1 MTTNQLLTLD
11 GTPRLSRRSSASARA
26 RLTRH
31 FAISRSMRKK
41 SARNTNAFSPELPRE
56 IPRSSSLSSTLATPG
71 SWNTCES
78 EHEPAGEGIAMKA
91 ILADNDVEGILA
103 ALVSIWL
110 SDTWRDLWIG
120 LGSSPSRLR
129 CRFSR
134 GGQRRQ
140 VPLGVSMTM
149 MGYFRRCHG
158 RSSFAHGG
166 SLVLDLLVERSAI
179 GLRRVPPSVLIVPR
193 PFPAKAVPKARCT
206 SITTPTIA

>member
-1 MTTNQLLTLD
+1 MKLY
-11 GTPRLSRRSSASARA
+11 PRNPTDYGVGAWADSYSYAHLCG
-26 RLTRH
+26 
-31 FAISRSMRKK
+31 
-41 SARNTNAFSPELPRE
+41 
-56 IPRSSSLSSTLATPG
+56 STA
-71 SWNTCES
+71 E
-78 EHEPAGEGIAMKA
+78 
-91 ILADNDVEGILA
+91 
-103 ALVSIWL
+103 
-110 SDTWRDLWIG
+110 
-120 LGSSPSRLR
+120 SRLR

-158 RSSFAHGG
+158 RSSFVRGG
-166 SLVLDLLVERSAI
+166 SLVLDLLVERCAI